1 MTRGTDSTAQKIHDL
16 ALAIVT
22 EREPLRVWP
31 LLMERL
37 TADLPCDLAVLIDLD
52 WDAGTGHALTGA
64 PDWLHEAPLDA
75 LIHAHMRSHPLLQHY
90 ARTGD
95 TTPLTMDE
103 VADDRWWKG
112 EAYRAGKD
120 AIGID
125 RQLAL
130 PLAAGRGRIRGVI
143 MSRSS
148 HGFSGRDL
156 EYAALARSLLD
167 AVEAH
172 ETAAFGHRGPAD
184 PADYRLTPRELA
196 VLGLLCE
203 GWTARAIASRLGI
216 APATAT
222 KHTENIYRKIGV
234 HDRIAALHTA
244 QRLGLITV
252 CRTAWRGSA
261 GADPEWLA

>member
-1 MTRGTDSTAQKIHDL
+1 M
-16 ALAIVT
+16 
-22 EREPLRVWP
+22 
-31 LLMERL
+31 
-37 TADLPCDLAVLIDLD
+37 
-52 WDAGTGHALTGA
+52 
-64 PDWLHEAPLDA
+64 HEAPLDA
-75 LIHAHMRSHPLLQHY
+75 LIHAHMRSHPLLRHY
-90 ARTGD
+90 ARTRD

-130 PLAAGRGRIRGVI
+130 PLAAGPGQIRGVI
-143 MSRSS
+143 MSRGG
-148 HGFSGRDL
+148 HGFSDRDL
-156 EYAALARSLLD
+156 EDAALARSLLD

-172 ETAAFGHRGPAD
+172 ETAAFVRRGPGD

-203 GWTARAIASRLGI
+203 GLTARAIGTRLGF

-222 KHTENIYRKIGV
+222 KHTENLYRKLGV
-234 HDRIAALHTA
+234 HDRVAALRAA
-244 QRLGLITV
+244 QRLGLIAGPGPAE
-252 CRTAWRGSA
+252 TATRFRPRISGS
-261 GADPEWLA
+261 GAV